1 MMRAHPVLVILAL
14 PLVAGCLGDKEPQE
28 AVAYGDVVTFSGWR
42 GHDPNDDP
50 FYSRG
55 ERFNALVV
63 NHAPVALN
71 GAPRYWI
78 YDDDGEVVKK
88 DRFLGA
94 KTELKPDQGFL
105 VSWDFTLG
113 GKRAPA
119 GAYVVIGEF
128 AGYQDR
134 VRIVLGEN

>member
-1 MMRAHPVLVILAL
+1 
-14 PLVAGCLGDKEPQE
+14 LGDDAKGSEE
-28 AVAYGDVVTFSGWR
+28 DFGAGVTFAGWR
-42 GHDPNDDP
+42 GHDPASDP
-50 FYSRG
+50 FYARD

-63 NHAPVALN
+63 NRAPVALN

-78 YDDDGEVVKK
+78 YDEGGDVVKK

-94 KTELKPDQGFL
+94 RTDLQPDQGFL
-105 VSWDFTLG
+105 VTWDFQLG
-113 GKRAPA
+113 GDDAPA

-134 VRIVLGEN
+134 VRIVLRDP